1 MLRMQWLI
9 YPIKSLLKSLKHK
22 IIFFYFL
29 KIKSKQVICLDVLY
43 YMMNDLLK
51 IQSELDRR
59 PKQMKPENK
68 NSQIKEEELIS
79 GIIEP
84 NPYLASPRL
93 FGPKC
98 STHEWLGGFRAFQLQ
113 NESMGKL

>member
-1 MLRMQWLI
+1 
-9 YPIKSLLKSLKHK
+9 
-22 IIFFYFL
+22 
-29 KIKSKQVICLDVLY
+29 
-43 YMMNDLLK
+43 MMNDLLK

-68 NSQIKEEELIS
+68 NSQIKEEDLIS

-113 NESMGKL
+113 NDSMENCKYLILKQFIIISFDKAICDLLLIF

>member
-1 MLRMQWLI
+1 
-9 YPIKSLLKSLKHK
+9 
-22 IIFFYFL
+22 
-29 KIKSKQVICLDVLY
+29 
-43 YMMNDLLK
+43 MMNDLLK

-93 FGPKC
+93 FFWSKMFHLMNGSVDLEPFNCKM
-98 STHEWLGGFRAFQLQ
+98 SPWE
-113 NESMGKL
+113 KL

>member
-1 MLRMQWLI
+1 
-9 YPIKSLLKSLKHK
+9 
-22 IIFFYFL
+22 
-29 KIKSKQVICLDVLY
+29 
-43 YMMNDLLK
+43 MMNDLLK

-68 NSQIKEEELIS
+68 NSQIEEEEPIS

-93 FGPKC
+93 
-98 STHEWLGGFRAFQLQ
+98 LVQ
-113 NESMGKL
+113 NVLLMNGSVDLELFNCKMRLWINCKYLSLKQFIIISFDKVLCDLLLKF

>member
-1 MLRMQWLI
+1 MHICPLYQYLI
-9 YPIKSLLKSLKHK
+9 LCN
-22 IIFFYFL
+22 FL
-29 KIKSKQVICLDVLY
+29 KIKPKQVICLDVSY

-68 NSQIKEEELIS
+68 NSQIKEEDLIS

-98 STHEWLGGFRAFQLQ
+98 STQEWLGGFRAFQLHSD
-113 NESMGKL
+113 SMGKL

>member
-1 MLRMQWLI
+1 M
-9 YPIKSLLKSLKHK
+9 SLQNK
-22 IIFFYFL
+22 IFFRYFL
-29 KIKSKQVICLDVLY
+29 KIKSKQVICLDVLS

-68 NSQIKEEELIS
+68 NSQIKEEEQIS

-98 STHEWLGGFRAFQLQ
+98 STHEWRGGFRAFQLT
-113 NESMGKL
+113 NESMRKL